1 MRAKTESWK
10 EQLLE
15 SLKDPEAAASY
26 LSACLEDGK
35 PEVFL
40 LALRDVAEARGG
52 IRTLSERTRL
62 NRENLYRMLSE
73 SGNPTLASLG
83 PLLSSL
89 GLRLAVE
96 TK

>member
-40 LALRDVAEARGG
+40 LALRDVAEAGRHQNSVGTDPAQSRKLVPNVVG
-52 IRTLSERTRL
+52 I
-62 NRENLYRMLSE
+62 
-73 SGNPTLASLG
+73 GKPHAGQPWPASQFIG
-83 PLLSSL
+83 SAAGS
-89 GLRLAVE
+89 
-96 TK
+96 